1 MRYSEEPCLI
11 LARAWRPHS
20 KSIRGEGT
28 ARSIGPASP
37 HRSRPAPSRHSR
49 FTPHV
54 GATAAGPPRTP
65 HRAHLAYSTTLK
77 LPLGPRNKKSAQTAT
92 FLRLAIVPNSPIAN
106 RGIKTQAIDRA
117 AAYYHPAATKK
128 RAPNR
133 KKVAKMP
140 RFLFLRRAKPP
151 QRAELPQRAERNRP
165 NLQIQFHRN
174 GAMVGAHDLGIN
186 VGHLHLFTQRFAH
199 QEIVDAP
206 PCVIGAGMEAVAPP
220 GIGAFGCRV

>member
-37 HRSRPAPSRHSR
+37 HRSRPAPSRHGR
-49 FTPHV
+49 PTPHV

-65 HRAHLAYSTTLK
+65 HRAHLAYSTALK
-77 LPLGPRNKKSAQTAT
+77 LPLGPRNKKSARTAT

-106 RGIKTQAIDRA
+106 RGIKTQAIGRA

-128 RAPNR
+128 EPLIA
-133 KKVAKMP
+133 KKLQKC
-140 RFLFLRRAKPP
+140 RDFCFCDGRRQA
-151 QRAELPQRAERNRP
+151 QRAELP
-165 NLQIQFHRN
+165 
-174 GAMVGAHDLGIN
+174 
-186 VGHLHLFTQRFAH
+186 
-199 QEIVDAP
+199 
-206 PCVIGAGMEAVAPP
+206 
-220 GIGAFGCRV
+220 

>member
-11 LARAWRPHS
+11 LARAWRPRS
-20 KSIRGEGT
+20 KST
-28 ARSIGPASP
+28 QLPASLGPTSP

-49 FTPHV
+49 PTPHV

-65 HRAHLAYSTTLK
+65 HRAHLAYSTALK

-92 FLRLAIVPNSPIAN
+92 FSRLAIVPNSPIVN
-106 RGIKTQAIDRA
+106 RGIKTQAIGRA

-128 RAPNR
+128 EPLIA
-133 KKVAKMP
+133 KKLQKC
-140 RFLFLRRAKPP
+140 RDFCFCDGRSRR
-151 QRAELPQRAERNRP
+151 NGP

-174 GAMVGAHDLGIN
+174 GAMVRAHDLGIN
-186 VGHLHLFTQRFAH
+186 VGHLNLFTQRFAH

-206 PCVIGAGMEAVAPP
+206 PCVIGAGMETVAPP
-220 GIGAFGCRV
+220 GIGTFGCRV